1 MCTRRMPNIKQLVKS
16 VLLLMQ
22 IEEAII
28 LGEDKTGARDIITA
42 DVIDSMSI
50 LWK

>member
-1 MCTRRMPNIKQLVKS
+1 MQIIKQLGKS
-16 VLLLMQ
+16 VLFLIMQ

-28 LGEDKTGARDIITA
+28 LGEDRIGERDIITA

-50 LWK
+50 LWR